1 MKKILL
7 IIAFTFWFWTIS
19 QMAEAQTVKGK
30 FTELKTVSPVFYFI
44 YEMKSESGEE
54 MGTVE
59 LQIHDRKHQF
69 VSMSFDRLNDQAK
82 GNDPKNPFIKLIQIP
97 EIDKLAFRQ
106 AESLEEL
113 QKPVDNLTV
122 IMVRLSKLR
131 EASRII
137 YQ

>member
-1 MKKILL
+1 MKKILIL
-7 IIAFTFWFWTIS
+7 LSFVILGTIQLS
-19 QMAEAQTVKGK
+19 NAQTTKGQY
-30 FTELKTVSPVFYFI
+30 TELKTASPVFYFI
-44 YEMKSESGEE
+44 YEMKSESGEDL
-54 MGTVE
+54 GTVE

>member
-1 MKKILL
+1 MKKILIL
-7 IIAFTFWFWTIS
+7 ISFVILGTIQLS
-19 QMAEAQTVKGK
+19 NAQTTKGQY
-30 FTELKTVSPVFYFI
+30 TELKTASPVFYFI
-44 YEMKSESGEE
+44 YEMKNDSGEE
-54 MGTVE
+54 LGTVE

-131 EASRII
+131 EASRIV